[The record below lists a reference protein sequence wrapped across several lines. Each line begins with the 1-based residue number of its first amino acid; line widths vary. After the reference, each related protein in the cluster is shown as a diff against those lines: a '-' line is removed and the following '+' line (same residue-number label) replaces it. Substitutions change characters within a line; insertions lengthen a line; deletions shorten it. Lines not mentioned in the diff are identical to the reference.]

1 MWLSFLFYLY
11 PCFKTVQR
19 LKVKPRVKP
28 KFTMNTGINILCYK
42 SKTLANGEHP
52 LMFRVCKDGKKKY
65 VSLGVSVAPQYW
77 DFQKNKPKRN
87 CPDRILIE
95 KLIAQKSKELS
106 ELVLELEADNK
117 EYTAAT
123 LVEKAV
129 KPKVKATVGSLMKE
143 HIKDLKEANRTG
155 YALSMEQVYNSL
167 IKFNGHLDMPFSD
180 IDIQWLKKYE
190 QWLRNRGL
198 AENTIG
204 IRFRTLRRIYNIAL
218 ERKLVKSEDYPFK
231 SFGVSRLHQ
240 QTAKRSIKKEGIY
253 RILNYPTDNKR
264 YYYSLAIDLF
274 KFSYFTGGINFADM
288 AYITKKNIM
297 DGRLVYCRKKTKK
310 IINLPLQAE
319 ALEVLEK
326 YRSDSEYLF
335 PIFSAFHKTE
345 QQKRNRLHK
354 VITKV
359 NDALKEIGKELG
371 ITIDLTTYVAR
382 HSYATVLKRSG
393 VSTAI
398 ISESLGHSSEKV
410 TQIYLDSFENSQIDE
425 AMKNLL

>member
-1 MWLSFLFYLY
+1 MNKNLEYEKFCLSLQSQSQERDKFVIAQLVEQRTENPCVPGSIPGDTTLKIRELQKCDSLFLCRFG
-11 PCFKTVQR
+11 PCFKAVLW

-28 KFTMNTGINILCYK
+28 EFTMNAGINILCYK

-87 CPDRILIE
+87 CPNRIVIE

-129 KPKVKATVGSLMKE
+129 KPKAKTTVGSLMQE
-143 HIKDLKEANRTG
+143 HIKELRDANRTG

-190 QWLRNRGL
+190 QWLRNKGL
-198 AENTIG
+198 ADNTIG

-240 QTAKRSIKKEGIY
+240 QTPKRAIKKENIY
-253 RILNYPTDNKR
+253 KILNYPTDNKR
-264 YYYSLAIDLF
+264 YYYSLAIDLSLIWHISRR
-274 KFSYFTGGINFADM
+274 KTLWTAGLFTA
-288 AYITKKNIM
+288 
-297 DGRLVYCRKKTKK
+297 GRKRRK
-310 IINLPLQAE
+310 
-319 ALEVLEK
+319 
-326 YRSDSEYLF
+326 S
-335 PIFSAFHKTE
+335 
-345 QQKRNRLHK
+345 
-354 VITKV
+354 
-359 NDALKEIGKELG
+359 
-371 ITIDLTTYVAR
+371 
-382 HSYATVLKRSG
+382 
-393 VSTAI
+393 
-398 ISESLGHSSEKV
+398 
-410 TQIYLDSFENSQIDE
+410 
-425 AMKNLL
+425 

>member
-1 MWLSFLFYLY
+1 MI
-11 PCFKTVQR
+11 CICK
-19 LKVKPRVKP
+19 
-28 KFTMNTGINILCYK
+28 N
-42 SKTLANGEHP
+42 SK
-52 LMFRVCKDGKKKY
+52 RKY
-65 VSLGVSVAPQYW
+65 ISLGVSVAPQYW

-87 CPDRILIE
+87 CPNKILIE
-95 KLIAQKSKELS
+95 KLMAQKSRELS
-106 ELVLELEADNK
+106 ELVLELEAGNRH
-117 EYTAAT
+117 YTAAT

-129 KPKVKATVGSLMKE
+129 RPKVKATVGSLMQE
-143 HIKDLKEANRTG
+143 HIKELRDADRTG

-167 IKFNGHLDMPFSD
+167 VKFSGHLDIPFSD

-190 QWLRNRGL
+190 QWLRSNGL

-218 ERKLVKSEDYPFK
+218 ERKLVKPEDYPFK

-240 QTAKRSIKKEGIY
+240 NTPKRAVNKDCIRK
-253 RILNYPTDNKR
+253 ILNYPTEDKR
-264 YYYSLAIDLF
+264 YYCSLAIDLF
-274 KFSYFTGGINFADM
+274 KFSYFMGGINFADM
-288 AYITKKNIM
+288 AYLTGRNIM
-297 DGRLVYCRKKTKK
+297 DGRLVYSRRKTKK
-310 IINLPLQAE
+310 IINLPLQQD
-319 ALEVLEK
+319 ALDVLNK
-326 YRSDSEYLF
+326 YRSESDYLF
-335 PIFSAFHKTE
+335 PIFLPYHKTE
-345 QQKRNRLHK
+345 QQRRNRLHK

-359 NDALKEIGKELG
+359 NDALKDIGKELG
-371 ITIDLTTYVAR
+371 IPIDLTTYVAR

>member
-1 MWLSFLFYLY
+1 MSGS
-11 PCFKTVQR
+11 C
-19 LKVKPRVKP
+19 KPRCKP
-28 KFTMNTGINILCYK
+28 KSVMNATVNILCFK

-52 LMFRVCKDGKKKY
+52 LMICICKNSKRKY
-65 VSLGVSVAPQYW
+65 ISLGVSVAPQYW

-87 CPDRILIE
+87 CPNKILIE

-106 ELVLELEADNK
+106 ELVLELEADNRQ
-117 EYTAAT
+117 YTAAT

-129 KPKVKATVGSLMKE
+129 RPKVKTTVGSLMQE
-143 HIKDLKEANRTG
+143 HIKELRDASRTG

-167 IKFNGHLDMPFSD
+167 VKFNGHLDIPFSD

-190 QWLRNRGL
+190 QWLRNDGL

-204 IRFRTLRRIYNIAL
+204 IRFRTLRRIYNLAL

-240 QTAKRSIKKEGIY
+240 NTPKRAVNKDYIHQ
-253 RILNYPTDNKR
+253 ILSYSTEDKR
-264 YYYSLAIDLF
+264 YYCSLAIDLF
-274 KFSYFTGGINFADM
+274 KFSYFMGGINFVDM
-288 AYITKKNIM
+288 AYLTERNIM
-297 DGRLVYCRKKTKK
+297 DGRLVYCRRKTKK
-310 IINLPLQAE
+310 IINLPLLQE
-319 ALEVLEK
+319 ARDVLNK
-326 YRSDSEYLF
+326 YISDSEYLF
-335 PIFSAFHKTE
+335 PIFLQYHKTE
-345 QQKRNRLHK
+345 QQRRNRLHK

-371 ITIDLTTYVAR
+371 IPIDLTTYVAR

-425 AMKNLL
+425 AMKNLP

>member
-1 MWLSFLFYLY
+1 MNA
-11 PCFKTVQR
+11 TV
-19 LKVKPRVKP
+19 
-28 KFTMNTGINILCYK
+28 NILCFK

-52 LMFRVCKDGKKKY
+52 LMICICKNSKRKY
-65 VSLGVSVAPQYW
+65 ISLGVSVAPQYW

-87 CPDRILIE
+87 CPNKILIE
-95 KLIAQKSKELS
+95 KLMAQKSRELS
-106 ELVLELEADNK
+106 ELVLELEADNRQ
-117 EYTAAT
+117 YTAAT

-129 KPKVKATVGSLMKE
+129 RPKVKATVGSLMQE
-143 HIKDLKEANRTG
+143 HIKELRDADRTG

-167 IKFNGHLDMPFSD
+167 VKFSGHLDIPFSD

-190 QWLRNRGL
+190 QWLRSNGL

-218 ERKLVKSEDYPFK
+218 ERKLVKPEDYPFK

-240 QTAKRSIKKEGIY
+240 NTPKRAVNKDCIRK
-253 RILNYPTDNKR
+253 ILNYPTEDKR
-264 YYYSLAIDLF
+264 YYCSLAIDLF
-274 KFSYFTGGINFADM
+274 KFSYFMGGINFADM
-288 AYITKKNIM
+288 AYLTGRNIM
-297 DGRLVYCRKKTKK
+297 DGRLVYSRRKTKK
-310 IINLPLQAE
+310 IINLPLQQD
-319 ALEVLEK
+319 ALDVLNK
-326 YRSDSEYLF
+326 YRSESDYLF
-335 PIFSAFHKTE
+335 PIFLPYHKTE
-345 QQKRNRLHK
+345 QQRRNRLHK

-359 NDALKEIGKELG
+359 NDALKDIGKELG
-371 ITIDLTTYVAR
+371 IPIDLTTYVAR

-410 TQIYLDSFENSQIDE
+410 TQIYLDSFENGQIDE